1 MRVKLT
7 TCSFVMAGPL
17 AATPDEMPVIGE
29 VPGWPGYFLAG
40 GTYAFTLAPL
50 WARCLTALAE
60 GRDPPVSLAGLGP
73 GRLLTTT
80 EGITPHV

>member
-1 MRVKLT
+1 MGL
-7 TCSFVMAGPL
+7 PL

-50 WARCLTALAE
+50 WARCLAALIE
-60 GRDPPVSLAGLGP
+60 EREPPVPLAGLSP
-73 GRLLTTT
+73 GLMPSATTMN
-80 EGITPHV
+80 HA